1 VIPAALAVLG
11 LSLLTA
17 AASMVAVPLGLSAGG
32 ASALSVAYVLAYARA
47 RRAEGRP

>member
-17 AASMVAVPLGLSAGG
+17 AASMVSAPLGLSAGG
-32 ASALSVAYVLAYARA
+32 ASALVAGYVLAYARA
-47 RRAEGRP
+47 RRHPGRP